1 MTKEQ
6 FIVEVAKYVQK
17 YAPKY
22 GIAVC
27 SPIIAQ
33 ACLESAY
40 GTSAKAKH
48 HNYFGLKYRQ
58 NRVKCHCGFFE
69 DGGSEQNLDG
79 TYNTLPSSTAW
90 YAFENLEKGI
100 EGYFQF
106 INISNYANL
115 KGVTD
120 AYKYLEL
127 IKQDGYATSLNYVKN
142 VYNVIIKWNLTKYD
156 TITKEEEK
164 KVKVAIDAGH
174 GSDTAGKRTPDGY
187 REHWINVKT
196 AYYCEQL
203 LQQHGVETVRIAW
216 NDLNATDDSNV
227 PLTTRQAQ
235 IKAAGCDYAVS
246 MHANAYGSG
255 SSYNSAEGVS
265 THIHNQVSKRGDSQ
279 SMATFIQSELIKGT
293 AQKNRGVVPQEL
305 AMCNCNAM
313 NVKAA
318 CLVEIAFMTN
328 QREAELMK
336 TDAFCKEQGEDVARG
351 ILKYLNI
358 PVQGSTTKVETVTT
372 GGAATKLTNPIANTN
387 QNLVFTV
394 GQKVKLQKGATYI
407 GGKVPANWVYNA
419 TLYVRKIDG
428 ANITVSTLKIGA
440 ITGVVNATNLIK
452 L

>member
-1 MTKEQ
+1 MTQEQ
-6 FIVEVAKYVQK
+6 FIEEIAKYVQK
-17 YAPKY
+17 YAPEY

-40 GTSAKAKH
+40 GTSAKAKY

-58 NRVKCHCGFFE
+58 NRVKCHSGFFE
-69 DGGSEQNLDG
+69 DGGSEQSKDG
-79 TYNTLPSSTAW
+79 TYQILPSNTAW
-90 YAFENLEKGI
+90 YAFENIEKGVL
-100 EGYFQF
+100 GYFQF
-106 INISNYANL
+106 TNISTYANL

-142 VYNVIIKWNLTKYD
+142 VYNVITKWNLTKYD
-156 TITKEEEK
+156 TIEKKEEK

-174 GSDTAGKRTPDGY
+174 GSETAGKRTPDGY

-203 LQQHGVETVRIAW
+203 LKQHGINVVRIAW
-216 NDLNATDDSNV
+216 NDLNATDDSNIA
-227 PLTTRQAQ
+227 LTTRQQQ
-235 IKAAGCDYAVS
+235 IKAAECDYVVS

-293 AQKNRGVVPQEL
+293 SQKNRGVVPQEL
-305 AMCNCNAM
+305 AMCNCTAM

-318 CLVEIAFMTN
+318 CLIEIAFMTN
-328 QREAELMK
+328 KREAELMK
-336 TDAFCKEQGEDVARG
+336 TDEFCKEQGEDVARG

-358 PVQGSTTKVETVTT
+358 PVQSSTTKTETVKTGINTT
-372 GGAATKLTNPIANTN
+372 TQTANTN
-387 QNLVFTV
+387 QNLVFTI
-394 GQKVKLQKGATYI
+394 GQKVKLQKGAKYV
-407 GGKVPANWVYNA
+407 GGKTPANWVYNA
-419 TLYVRKIDG
+419 TLYVRKVDG

-440 ITGVVNATNLIK
+440 ITGIVNATDLIK